1 MRFYNI
7 EKSGIK
13 TAVDEMQFEKIYKPQ
28 GWRIV
33 SDAETGETISSSDV
47 YAEIKIKNKNRAK
60 KSLAD
65 KFDDGLFKERG
76 NGEV

>member
-33 SDAETGETISSSDV
+33 SDAETGEPISSSDRD
-47 YAEIKIKNKNRAK
+47 AEAKIKNRNRAK
-60 KSLAD
+60 KPLAD

-76 NGEV
+76 NGKV